1 MVNRQCSPEKNSP
14 TYPPFPIPR
23 ASRPGEVRG
32 RRGCGRATSHSS
44 RSGFAAV
51 RAIMTLAFLGAIG
64 VGGWYLTMGS
74 LRPKPTLPADLITE
88 VVKTGP
94 LEVSVIERGNLESAA
109 NVTLNSKVEGSAT
122 IIKIIEEGTAV
133 TEGTLLVELDS
144 SKFKNDM
151 IQQQIAM
158 EQAIAAEKQAKE
170 ALAIAMAQNA
180 SDIEAA
186 RLKLTLAELD
196 LKKYEEGESIQE
208 RKTVEGEVKL
218 KEEEVTRTK
227 DKFAFTTRLSK
238 KGYATQNE
246 VEADRIAMEK
256 AKIDLVVAKEK
267 KRVLDDFTYK
277 RTITEKK
284 ANAEEYVREL
294 ERVQRKAA
302 AAETQARADLKA
314 RELTAKLQT
323 DKYKQLQEQIEYCTV
338 YAPQDGLVVYANER
352 NSRGQ
357 TEVSIAEGATVRERQ
372 AIIHLP
378 DVSKMRV
385 NARIHESKIDM
396 IREKLPAKIKVD
408 ARPGVVFTG
417 EVDMVSLVPLSGNWP
432 NFNLKEYQCNI
443 AIKDSPELTS
453 TLKPGLT
460 AEVEILV
467 DRIDSAIQV
476 PIQAVIE
483 RAGRH
488 FAFIIKDNRAE
499 RREIKVGRTNEVS
512 IQVKEGLTENER
524 VALNPRLALRSDIE
538 ALEQD
543 IPDESAEG
551 EGHFKGTKVPPGE
564 KAEGENRRGPG
575 AERGAGGPGGERGS
589 AGPGG
594 ERGAGGE
601 RGGAPG
607 GAGSP
612 GAGGAP
618 GGGRPGGGGP
628 PNFAAMVG
636 RMDKNSDGK
645 LQLDEV
651 PDGFR
656 DRLAPADKNSD
667 GIIDEAEFS
676 AMPRPT
682 GGPGGSRR
690 GEGPVTGGGG

>member
-1 MVNRQCSPEKNSP
+1 
-14 TYPPFPIPR
+14 
-23 ASRPGEVRG
+23 
-32 RRGCGRATSHSS
+32 
-44 RSGFAAV
+44 
-51 RAIMTLAFLGAIG
+51 
-64 VGGWYLTMGS
+64 
-74 LRPKPTLPADLITE
+74 
-88 VVKTGP
+88 
-94 LEVSVIERGNLESAA
+94 
-109 NVTLNSKVEGSAT
+109 
-122 IIKIIEEGTAV
+122 
-133 TEGTLLVELDS
+133 
-144 SKFKNDM
+144 
-151 IQQQIAM
+151 M

-218 KEEEVTRTK
+218 KEEEVTRST
-227 DKFAFTTRLSK
+227 DKFNFTTRLSK

-256 AKIDLVVAKEK
+256 AKIDLVVAQEK

-284 ANAEEYVREL
+284 ANAEEFVREL

-323 DKYKQLQEQIEYCTV
+323 DKYKQLQEQIEFCTIH
-338 YAPQDGLVVYANER
+338 APQDGLVVYANER

-357 TEVSIAEGATVRERQ
+357 QEVSIAEGATVRERQ

-408 ARPGVVFTG
+408 ARPGVVFSG

-443 AIKDSPELTS
+443 AIKDSPSLTS

-467 DRIDSAIQV
+467 DRVESAVQI
-476 PIQAVIE
+476 PIQAVVE

-488 FAFIIKDNRAE
+488 FAFVIRDNRVE
-499 RREIKVGRTNEVS
+499 RREIKVGRTNE
-512 IQVKEGLTENER
+512 IAIEVKEGLDENER

-538 ALEQD
+538 KLESD
-543 IPDESAEG
+543 IPDDTAEAEG
-551 EGHFKGTKVPPGE
+551 NFKGTKVPAGE
-564 KAEGENRRGPG
+564 APG
-575 AERGAGGPGGERGS
+575 AGARTGPGGER
-589 AGPGG
+589 APGG
-594 ERGAGGE
+594 PP
-601 RGGAPG
+601 GGAPG
-607 GAGSP
+607 GSP
-612 GAGGAP
+612 GGP
-618 GGGRPGGGGP
+618 GQPGSGRPGGGGP

-636 RMDKNSDGK
+636 RMDKNGDGK

-667 GIIDEAEFS
+667 GVIDEGEFA
-676 AMPRPT
+676 AMPRPSGGAGPVP
-682 GGPGGSRR
+682 GGPGNPGAGGPRR
-690 GEGPVTGGGG
+690 NDATTTTGGGG